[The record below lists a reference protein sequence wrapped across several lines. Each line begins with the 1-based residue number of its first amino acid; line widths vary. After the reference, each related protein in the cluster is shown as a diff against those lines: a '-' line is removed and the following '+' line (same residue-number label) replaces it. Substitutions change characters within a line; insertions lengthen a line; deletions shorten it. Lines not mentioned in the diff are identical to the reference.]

1 MQSGLQCIRLM
12 AFSKI
17 IWILVKKQM
26 MIDGVAVASAEH
38 IKQIM
43 CTLLHTD
50 NRISSST
57 LNLYRPD
64 ALSDA

>member
-1 MQSGLQCIRLM
+1 MQSGLQCIRLT

-38 IKQIM
+38 ITQIM